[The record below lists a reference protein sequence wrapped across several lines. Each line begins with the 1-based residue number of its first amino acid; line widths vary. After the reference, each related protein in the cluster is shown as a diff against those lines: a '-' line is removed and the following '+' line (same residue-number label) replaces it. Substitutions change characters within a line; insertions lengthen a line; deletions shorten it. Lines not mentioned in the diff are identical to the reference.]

1 MITTISGVAGSGK
14 SSVAKILA
22 KELEYT
28 HYSTGDMQREIAKE
42 KGLTI
47 VELGE
52 LEKKDPSI
60 DNMIDAKVE
69 KLGKEK
75 DNFVFDSWLA
85 PLFIPNSFKIFLD
98 TDIETRA
105 KRICMKREAE
115 SYTNIEDAKL
125 NIVKRENSNR
135 ERWMR
140 YYNYDFK
147 DLNNYDAIIDCSKIS
162 IEETVKLIKEKLPKN
177 L

>member
-1 MITTISGVAGSGK
+1 
-14 SSVAKILA
+14 
-22 KELEYT
+22 
-28 HYSTGDMQREIAKE
+28 
-42 KGLTI
+42 
-47 VELGE
+47 
-52 LEKKDPSI
+52 
-60 DNMIDAKVE
+60 
-69 KLGKEK
+69 
-75 DNFVFDSWLA
+75 
-85 PLFIPNSFKIFLD
+85 
-98 TDIETRA
+98 
-105 KRICMKREAE
+105 EAE
-115 SYTNIEDAKL
+115 SYTNIEDTKL